1 MQYFDM
7 KLPRKGLYYL
17 ILHFALIFF
26 GINLSFSQ
34 NYPVSKYQKIN
45 ELNGGF
51 NGILDIDDSWGIS
64 IENIG
69 DLDGNGVNDLA
80 VGAYGDDD
88 GGINK
93 GAVWI
98 LFLDRNDLVI
108 SFTKINNTSGNF
120 SGVLD
125 NEDRFGGGVANLGDM
140 NNDGLTELAV
150 AADYDGDG
158 GFWSGA
164 VWILSLNGDGTVNS
178 YSKISDTA
186 GGFTGIIN
194 GDAIF
199 GTDIE
204 NIGDLNSDGID
215 DLAVGSRRDADGGS
229 ARGAVWILFM
239 NADFTVNNYQK
250 ISDTQGGFNAGLDFE
265 DYFGGSVLNIGDL
278 DGDGVTDIVVGSY
291 RDDDQFVNSGSFYV
305 LFLNANGTVKNHQKV
320 SNSTGGLT
328 SQISS
333 NAVFGESIDGV
344 VDIDNDGKIEIIVGA
359 LRQIN
364 PTLSVPT
371 GAFYIIELNNDGTV
385 SEERLYTH
393 GENCFSGKL
402 NNGDFFGGAVTL
414 LKNGA
419 NTSIA
424 VGAYHDSEN
433 GLNKGAV
440 WILNLGEISFTIL
453 EVINPSSCQENDGS
467 IGITDL
473 VPNSDYTIGYR
484 NNSISSTLDLPS
496 NINGELHINEL
507 TSGIYENITITETI
521 TGCSDNLGQ
530 VNLGTTNLDARI
542 STTNPTS
549 CSAMDGSITVSMLS
563 QNVLYTF
570 SYVHSSSPESYD
582 LTSNANGEL
591 QITGLEPGVYEDIV
605 IMDSL
610 TGCLASLGQ
619 VVLSGTN
626 LDIQVS
632 TTNPTTCDSMN
643 GILTINNLLPNS
655 EYTVLYL
662 YDSLDKY
669 LNEIT
674 NANGEIQIEGLDD
687 GFYSNITVSHNLS
700 NCIHTIDP
708 LELTCSMEDLGCF
721 KVKKFF
727 TPNNDGSN
735 DQWYLET
742 LNKCNYTVYIHDRY
756 GKLLTVLT
764 PNRPNWDGE
773 YHGRKMPSSDYWYR
787 VDYTVGGKNLSFK
800 SHFVLKR

>member
-1 MQYFDM
+1 MDM
-7 KLPRKGLYYL
+7 NLPRKSLYYL
-17 ILHFALIFF
+17 ILRFVLIFA

-34 NYPVSKYQKIN
+34 NYSVSKYQKIN

-51 NGILDIDDSWGIS
+51 KGVLDIDDSWGIS

-88 GGINK
+88 GGTNK

-98 LFLDRNDLVI
+98 LFLDRDDLVI
-108 SFTKINNTSGNF
+108 SFTKISNTSGNF
-120 SGVLD
+120 NGVLD

-204 NIGDLNSDGID
+204 NIGDLNSDGIE
-215 DLAVGSRRDADGGS
+215 DLAVGSRRVADGGS

-239 NADFTVNNYQK
+239 NADFTVNSYQK

-305 LFLNANGTVKNHQKV
+305 LFLNASGTVKNYQKV
-320 SNSTGGLT
+320 SNLAGGLT

-333 NAVFGESIDGV
+333 NAIFGESIDGV
-344 VDIDNDGKIEIIVGA
+344 TDIDNDGKIEIIVGA
-359 LRQIN
+359 LRQVN

-371 GAFYIIELNNDGTV
+371 GAFFIIELNNDGTV
-385 SEERLYTH
+385 SEEHLYSY

-440 WILNLGEISFTIL
+440 WILNLGEISFSISEL
-453 EVINPSSCQENDGS
+453 IHPSSCEANDGS
-467 IGITDL
+467 IGIRDL
-473 VPNSDYTIGYR
+473 VPTSNYTIAYR
-484 NNSISSTLDLPS
+484 NNDISFTLDLPS
-496 NINGELHINEL
+496 NINGELHIN
-507 TSGIYENITITETI
+507 
-521 TGCSDNLGQ
+521 
-530 VNLGTTNLDARI
+530 
-542 STTNPTS
+542 
-549 CSAMDGSITVSMLS
+549 
-563 QNVLYTF
+563 
-570 SYVHSSSPESYD
+570 
-582 LTSNANGEL
+582 
-591 QITGLEPGVYEDIV
+591 GLESGVYEDIV

-610 TGCLASLGQ
+610 TGCLANLGQ
-619 VVLSGTN
+619 VVLSETN
-626 LDIQVS
+626 LELRVS
-632 TTNPTTCDSMN
+632 AANPTTCDSMN
-643 GILTINNLLPNS
+643 GSLTINNLLPNS
-655 EYTVLYL
+655 EYTVLYQ
-662 YDSLDKY
+662 YDSFDKL

-674 NANGEIQIEGLDD
+674 NADGEMHIEGLDN
-687 GFYSNITVSHNLS
+687 GIYSNITVSHNLS
-700 NCIHTIDP
+700 DCIYTIDP
-708 LELTCSMEDLGCF
+708 LELTCSIEDLSCF
-721 KVKKFF
+721 EVKKFF

-735 DQWYLET
+735 DQWHLEI
-742 LNKCNYTVYIHDRY
+742 LNRCNYTVYIHDRY
-756 GKLLTVLT
+756 GKLLTILT
-764 PNRPNWDGE
+764 PNRPNWDGA
-773 YHGRKMPSSDYWYR
+773 YRGQKMPSNDYWYR
-787 VDYTVGGKNLSFK
+787 VDYTVGGKNLSFQ
-800 SHFVLKR
+800 SHFALKR

>member
-1 MQYFDM
+1 MFARAISIDM
-7 KLPRKGLYYL
+7 NLSRTGQYYL
-17 ILHFALIFF
+17 TLCFALIFV
-26 GINLSFSQ
+26 GTNLSFSQ
-34 NYPVSKYQKIN
+34 YYTVSKYQKIN

-88 GGINK
+88 GGNNK

-98 LFLDRNDLVI
+98 LFLDNNDLVI
-108 SFTKINNTSGNF
+108 SSTKISNTSGNF
-120 SGVLD
+120 NGVLD

-158 GFWSGA
+158 GFWRGA
-164 VWILSLNGDGTVNS
+164 VWILSLNSDGTVDS

-186 GGFTGIIN
+186 GGFDGVIN

-204 NIGDLNSDGID
+204 NIGDLNADGIE

-239 NADFTVNNYQK
+239 NADFTVNSYQK
-250 ISDTQGGFNAGLDFE
+250 ISDTQGGLNTGLDFE

-278 DGDGVTDIVVGSY
+278 DGDGTTDIVVGSY
-291 RDDDQFVNSGSFYV
+291 RDDDQFANSGSFYV
-305 LFLNANGTVKNHQKV
+305 LFLNANGTVKSSQKV
-320 SNSTGGLT
+320 SNSAGGLT
-328 SQISS
+328 SQLS
-333 NAVFGESIDGV
+333 NNAIFGESIDGV
-344 VDIDNDGKIEIIVGA
+344 TDIDNDGKIEIIVGA

-364 PTLSVPT
+364 PSLSVPT

-385 SEERLYTH
+385 SEEQLYTQ
-393 GENCFSGKL
+393 GENCFSGSL

-440 WILNLGEISFTIL
+440 WILNLGEISFSIL
-453 EVINPSSCQENDGS
+453 EEIHPSSCQANDGS
-467 IGITDL
+467 IGITGL

-484 NNSISSTLDLPS
+484 NEGVSSTLDLPS
-496 NINGELHINEL
+496 NINGELYITGL
-507 TSGIYENITITETI
+507 SSGLYEDIIVTEI
-521 TGCSDNLGQ
+521 ISGCSDSLGQ
-530 VNLGTTNLDARI
+530 VNLDTTNLDVQA
-542 STTNPTS
+542 ST
-549 CSAMDGSITVSMLS
+549 V
-563 QNVLYTF
+563 
-570 SYVHSSSPESYD
+570 
-582 LTSNANGEL
+582 
-591 QITGLEPGVYEDIV
+591 
-605 IMDSL
+605 
-610 TGCLASLGQ
+610 
-619 VVLSGTN
+619 
-626 LDIQVS
+626 
-632 TTNPTTCDSMN
+632 NPTTCDSTD
-643 GILTINNLLPNS
+643 GIMIINNLLPNS
-655 EYTVLYL
+655 EYTVRYL
-662 YDSLDKY
+662 YDSSDEN
-669 LNEIT
+669 LNTTT
-674 NANGEIQIEGLDD
+674 NADGEIRIEGLDD
-687 GFYSNITVSHNLS
+687 GIYSNITISHNSS
-700 NCIHTIDP
+700 NCISTIDT
-708 LELTCSMEDLGCF
+708 LELTCSTEDVDCF

-742 LNKCNYTVYIHDRY
+742 SNGCNYKVYIHDRY
-756 GKLLTVLT
+756 GKLLTILT
-764 PNRPNWDGE
+764 PDRPNWDGE
-773 YHGRKMPSSDYWYR
+773 YQGQKMPSSDYWYR
-787 VDYTVGGKNLSFK
+787 VEYMVAGNHVTFK
-800 SHFVLKR
+800 SHFALKR